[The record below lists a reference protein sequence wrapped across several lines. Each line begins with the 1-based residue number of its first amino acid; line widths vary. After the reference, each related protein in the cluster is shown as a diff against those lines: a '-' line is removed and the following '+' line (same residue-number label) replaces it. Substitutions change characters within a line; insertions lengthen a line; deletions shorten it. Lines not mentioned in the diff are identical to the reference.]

1 MFTSSSR
8 AALAVSAALV
18 FLAPPA
24 GAQLQQPEVTITT
37 EKVAEGVYVLFGQ
50 GGNIG
55 VSVGEDGVFVIDD
68 QFAPL
73 TPKIQAVLAELHPEP
88 ARFVLNTHW
97 HFDHTGGNE
106 NFGNAGAVI
115 IAHDNV
121 RARMSV
127 PQMMEFFER
136 AVPASPPG
144 ALPVVTFND
153 SASFHMNGDEIR
165 AIHVA
170 RAHTD
175 GDVIVHFRKA
185 NVLHAGDTYF
195 NGKYPFIDLDSGGS
209 IAGLLGAIDAM
220 LALADAETRIIPGH
234 GPVSGRADLEAY
246 RKMLV
251 ETTTRVRTL
260 RAEGKTAD
268 EVVASVPNADYDAT
282 WGTSFINGERY
293 VRMLFALM
301 EKE

>member
-1 MFTSSSR
+1 MLTNSSR
-8 AALAVSAALV
+8 VVLAASATVILAV
-18 FLAPPA
+18 PA
-24 GAQLQQPEVTITT
+24 EAQLQQPEVTITT
-37 EKVAEGVYVLFGQ
+37 ENVAEGVYVLFGQ
-50 GGNIG
+50 GGNMG
-55 VSVGEDGVFVIDD
+55 VSAGEDGVFVIDD

-73 TPKIQAVLAELHPEP
+73 TPKIQAALAELHPAP

-106 NFGNAGAVI
+106 NFGKAGAVI
-115 IAHDNV
+115 VAHDNV

-127 PQMMEFFER
+127 PNMMEFFKR

-153 SASFHMNGDEIR
+153 SASFHMNGDDIR

-185 NVLHAGDTYF
+185 NVLHAGDTFF
-195 NGKYPFIDLDSGGS
+195 NGMYPFIDLDSGGS
-209 IAGLLGAIDAM
+209 IAGLLAAVDTM
-220 LALADAETRIIPGH
+220 LALADADTRIIPGH
-234 GPVSGRADLEAY
+234 GPVCSRGDLENY

-260 RAEGKTAD
+260 RAEGKTVD
-268 EVVASVPNADYDAT
+268 EIVAAAPNADFDAT
-282 WGTSFINGERY
+282 WATGFINGERY
-293 VRMLFALM
+293 ARMLYGLM
-301 EKE
+301 ERE

>member
-1 MFTSSSR
+1 MLTSSSR
-8 AALAVSAALV
+8 AALAASAFLV
-18 FLAPPA
+18 LASIA
-24 GAQLQQPEVTITT
+24 EAQLQQPEVTITT
-37 EKVAEGVYVLFGQ
+37 ENVAGGVYVLFGQ

-55 VSVGEDGVFVIDD
+55 VSAGEDGLFVIDD

-73 TPKIQAVLAELHPEP
+73 TPKIQAALAELHPEP

>member
-1 MFTSSSR
+1 MLTSSSR
-8 AALAVSAALV
+8 AALAVSAFLV
-18 FLAPPA
+18 LASTA
-24 GAQLQQPEVTITT
+24 EAQLQQPEVTITT
-37 EKVAEGVYVLFGQ
+37 ENVAGGVYVLFGQ

-55 VSVGEDGVFVIDD
+55 VSAGEDGLFVIDD

-73 TPKIQAVLAELHPEP
+73 TPKIQAALAELHPEP

-185 NVLHAGDTYF
+185 NVLHAGDTFF
-195 NGKYPFIDLDSGGS
+195 NGRYPFIDLDSGGS

>member
-1 MFTSSSR
+1 MLTSSSR
-8 AALAVSAALV
+8 AALAASAFLV
-18 FLAPPA
+18 LASIA
-24 GAQLQQPEVTITT
+24 EAQLQQPEVTITT
-37 EKVAEGVYVLFGQ
+37 ENVAGGVYVLFGQ

-55 VSVGEDGVFVIDD
+55 VSAGEDGLFVIDD

-73 TPKIQAVLAELHPEP
+73 TPKIQAALAELHPEP

-185 NVLHAGDTYF
+185 NVLHAGDTFF
-195 NGKYPFIDLDSGGS
+195 NGRYPFIDLDSGGS

>member
-1 MFTSSSR
+1 MLTSSSR
-8 AALAVSAALV
+8 AALAASAFLV
-18 FLAPPA
+18 LASTA
-24 GAQLQQPEVTITT
+24 EAQLQQPEVTITT
-37 EKVAEGVYVLFGQ
+37 ENVAGGVYVLFGQ

-55 VSVGEDGVFVIDD
+55 VSVGDDGVFVIDD

-73 TPKIQAVLAELHPEP
+73 TPKIQAALAELHPEP